1 MTLRIL
7 YIVFNRTGEGTFWR
21 AFHLGRVL
29 ATRGHSVELLCNSP
43 HSRLRTTTFVR
54 ENVRI
59 IETPDLFPRLYLSGW
74 DPWNV
79 LKRLAFTNSEKYDL
93 VHAFE
98 SRPGVLFPALMQE
111 RRGAAM
117 FMDWADWFGKG
128 GSVEERS
135 NKFIRSILRPLET
148 YFENHF
154 RGVPIG
160 TTVIN
165 QTLYERIISMG
176 IPPTRVKL
184 LPNGCDT
191 RLKPIEKNEARERL
205 GIETEHPIIGYVG
218 RAFERDARLMAE
230 SFNRLTHQ
238 LKSAR
243 LLLIGN
249 FNRPILNWLDDP
261 KSILAS
267 GRVSVPELHTYISA
281 CDVCWLPLVDSN
293 ANRGRQPMKLNDY
306 LTAGRPVV
314 STPVGDIGK
323 LIVDKDIGSV
333 SHQDPGSFATTTL
346 QLLEN
351 PGRARQLG
359 QAARDLAENEL
370 DWEFISQELLDHYLA
385 CTEIEDH
392 ALL

>member
-1 MTLRIL
+1 MNLRIL

-29 ATRGHSVELLCNSP
+29 SAMGHSVELLCNSP
-43 HSRLRTTTFVR
+43 HSRLRTTAFVR
-54 ENVRI
+54 EGVRI

-79 LKRLAFTNSEKYDL
+79 FKRLAYTNSKSYDL

-98 SRPGVLFPALMQE
+98 SRPGVLFPALLQE

-135 NKFIRSILRPLET
+135 NLFIRSVLRPVET

-154 RGVPIG
+154 RRVPLG

-165 QTLYERIISMG
+165 QTLYDRVINMG
-176 IPPTRVKL
+176 IPPTRVML

-191 RLKPIEKNEARERL
+191 RLPVIEKVEARERL
-205 GIETEHPIIGYVG
+205 GMDKDHLIVGYVG
-218 RAFERDARLMAE
+218 RAFEKDARLMAE
-230 SFNRLTHQ
+230 SFNQ
-238 LKSAR
+238 LANQLRSAR

-249 FNRPILNWLDDP
+249 FNRPILDWIDDP
-261 KSILAS
+261 NTILAS
-267 GRVSVPELHTYISA
+267 GRVSVEKLHTYISA

-306 LTAGRPVV
+306 LTAGRPIV
-314 STPVGDIGK
+314 STPVGDIGT
-323 LIVDKDIGSV
+323 LMVDQGIGCV
-333 SHQDPGSFATTTL
+333 SAQNPGSFATTTL

-351 PGRARQLG
+351 PERARELG
-359 QAARDLAENEL
+359 RAARDFAENEL
-370 DWEFISQELLDHYLA
+370 DWEFISRELLKHYHA
-385 CTEIEDH
+385 CTEIESY
-392 ALL
+392 ALS